1 MTRALLAAVVLLTG
15 ATLANAFPVTND
27 AVVKDAIRHGAQITL
42 HGVFDGQ

>member
-15 ATLANAFPVTND
+15 ATFANAFPVSND
-27 AVVKDAIRHGAQITL
+27 AVVKDAVRHGAQISL

>member
-1 MTRALLAAVVLLTG
+1 MIRALLAAVVLLSG

-27 AVVKDAIRHGAQITL
+27 AVVKDAVRHGAQITL